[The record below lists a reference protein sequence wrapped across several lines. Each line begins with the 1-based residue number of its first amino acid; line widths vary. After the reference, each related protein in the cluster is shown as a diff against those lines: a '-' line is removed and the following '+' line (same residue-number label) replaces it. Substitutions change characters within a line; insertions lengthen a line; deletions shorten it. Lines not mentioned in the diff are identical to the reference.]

1 MNLFY
6 LFPRT
11 PVIPAPAGEPP
22 DSSFDVMKVTDTAEQ
37 IVPAVWFG
45 MVAIWRTR

>member
-6 LFPRT
+6 LFPDAGHPGSGRRT
-11 PVIPAPAGEPP
+11 AG
-22 DSSFDVMKVTDTAEQ
+22 SFDAVKPTDAAEQ

-45 MVAIWRTR
+45 MVEIWRTR